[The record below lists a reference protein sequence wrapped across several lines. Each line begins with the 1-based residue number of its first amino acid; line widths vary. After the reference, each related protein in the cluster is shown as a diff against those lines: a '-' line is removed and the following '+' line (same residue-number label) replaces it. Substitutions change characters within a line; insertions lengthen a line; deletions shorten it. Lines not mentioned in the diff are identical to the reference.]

1 MTDSPPT
8 IRVIR
13 STGEI
18 EHEWRLPQPAKSI
31 ITDDCRSAWCI
42 GRDARSVWTLNRDLD
57 AGLTDVPA
65 THIFTI
71 PFKIVDSHADRSGSG
86 VWLRRLEY
94 PEWMFLSRTP
104 SGFHLDENGFGVNSE
119 FSIYDWAF
127 GYNGAE
133 LFAVDTASRLW
144 IGKLGRMQQYRTGKP
159 VNFDAVYAAN
169 EGHVAWA
176 VTTTTGLYAVD
187 DSGNV
192 LNRGQPLLPDQ
203 DVQDVWTSMNHD
215 SASSSGNYAWVLTR
229 ADTLYCLRSIYRGPN
244 DVQITV
250 LNDGRPINNGM
261 TELHIDY
268 VRPVGDNSI
277 AWVAPVGADEP
288 HGLWPVLW
296 RLTVVGNQVRAEAVD
311 RSLHA
316 YKPMRNFFAD
326 RLEPAHVMVIT
337 IDEELYDIDMRRR
350 TPVRLDV
357 PPMTLANI
365 YATADNH
372 RFFLNALH
380 GWYLMHPVSTI
391 RGVQLRIGD
400 ALLTGAP
407 ASATQ
412 LHGLESGSVKL
423 DRAASFT
430 PNVPA
435 HVTVRV
441 VPHEMKGDE
450 RELNLIAIGSGEM
463 RANDASLKLIG
474 SPAASNS
481 RFDVELTYNDTI
493 FSRLH
498 FVWRNIVFRPPWYAQ
513 PLTRAIFLLIGPI
526 VVSLLLLHRFRTA
539 RRWIPVL
546 VPAAEML
553 AAAVAPAKLALHL
566 GDVAIVIIALTACVA
581 IAAIISPTVFRA
593 VAEVEPYR
601 VIAPFVLQLPRVR
614 RRVFAAYIRAL
625 KNSLGDV
632 QEDASDERYVALP
645 CDVVRASRDVSTSR
659 TTSAAALSELLA
671 SRDTPPNILIEAAGG
686 RGKSALL
693 NELIRLAIER
703 FENDPSSRLPVAFV
717 ANGTSVEE
725 IATLG
730 LKGHIVTAEI
740 LEIQLQQG
748 DLLIFVDA
756 LTEGSLTAK
765 ELETHFR
772 HGHRHSATTICATA
786 RPDATYN
793 AAFIASPKWM
803 LVEPQALDQ
812 ENAKTFINQYAEADK
827 VSVPEEQLDD
837 ILAAAK
843 TGEDAYSP
851 ILLRFGM
858 LLDETATTLPKI
870 YQKTIDRLLVSDAT
884 DPKAHAALVSAAR
897 ALAAQTY
904 WTERQR
910 RFALPRPTEEE
921 NGTAKRLLNCG
932 LLISADRHTGRDV
945 TPDTARFLH
954 DSIQSYLTARWLAEH
969 GEWDCFARAAADPI
983 FTSSRTDQA
992 SACVSEL
999 LYMCAMV
1006 FEPKWRV
1013 EETLSRDL
1021 LAWSEKH
1028 ATILSLADVDHG
1040 VDELLRTPSN
1050 AVTEISAAAHLART
1064 VDAIRA
1070 IENESTRRL
1079 TMLSLYGAIASRVW
1093 PNEKNPVANQ
1103 NAA

>member
-1 MTDSPPT
+1 M
-8 IRVIR
+8 
-13 STGEI
+13 
-18 EHEWRLPQPAKSI
+18 
-31 ITDDCRSAWCI
+31 
-42 GRDARSVWTLNRDLD
+42 
-57 AGLTDVPA
+57 
-65 THIFTI
+65 
-71 PFKIVDSHADRSGSG
+71 
-86 VWLRRLEY
+86 
-94 PEWMFLSRTP
+94 
-104 SGFHLDENGFGVNSE
+104 
-119 FSIYDWAF
+119 
-127 GYNGAE
+127 
-133 LFAVDTASRLW
+133 
-144 IGKLGRMQQYRTGKP
+144 
-159 VNFDAVYAAN
+159 
-169 EGHVAWA
+169 
-176 VTTTTGLYAVD
+176 
-187 DSGNV
+187 
-192 LNRGQPLLPDQ
+192 
-203 DVQDVWTSMNHD
+203 
-215 SASSSGNYAWVLTR
+215 SSGNYAWVLTR
-229 ADTLYCLRSIYRGPN
+229 AETLYCLRSIYRGPN
-244 DVQITV
+244 DVEITV
-250 LNDGRPINNGM
+250 LNDGRPISSGT

-296 RLTVVGNQVRAEAVD
+296 RLTAVGDQVRAEAVD

-337 IDEELYDIDMRRR
+337 IDEELYDIDRRRR
-350 TPVRLDV
+350 TPVRIDV

-365 YATADNH
+365 YATADNN

-391 RGVQLRIGD
+391 RGVQLHIGD
-400 ALLTGAP
+400 ALLKGARG
-407 ASATQ
+407 SATQ
-412 LHGLESGSVKL
+412 LHGLNATSVKL
-423 DRAASFT
+423 DRLASFT

-474 SPAASNS
+474 TPAASNA
-481 RFDVELTYNDTI
+481 RVDVELTYDDTI
-493 FSRLH
+493 FSRLR

-513 PLTRAIFLLIGPI
+513 PLTRAILLLIGPI

-546 VPAAEML
+546 VPAGEMF
-553 AAAVAPAKLALHL
+553 AAAVAPAKFALHL
-566 GDVAIVIIALTACVA
+566 GDVVIVIVAVTACVA
-581 IAAIISPTVFRA
+581 IAAIVSPVIFRA
-593 VAEVEPYR
+593 VAEVEPFR
-601 VIAPFVLQLPRVR
+601 VIAPFVLQIPRVR

-625 KNSLGDV
+625 KNSLSDV
-632 QEDASDERYVALP
+632 QEDASNERYVALP
-645 CDVVRASRDVSTSR
+645 CDVVRASRDVPASR
-659 TTSAAALSELLA
+659 TTSAAVLAELLA
-671 SRDTPPNILIEAAGG
+671 SRDTPPNLLIEAAGG

-703 FENDPSSRLPVAFV
+703 FEKDPATRLPVAFV
-717 ANGTSVEE
+717 TNGISVEE

-786 RPDATYN
+786 RPDAAYS
-793 AAFIASPKWM
+793 AALVASPKWM
-803 LVEPQALDQ
+803 IVEPQALNQ
-812 ENAKTFINQYAEADK
+812 ENARTFISEYAIADK
-827 VSVPEEQLDD
+827 VSVPAEQLDD

-843 TGEDAYSP
+843 TGEEAYSP

-858 LLDETATTLPKI
+858 LLDETAATLAKI
-870 YQKTIDRLLVSDAT
+870 YQKTIDRLLGSDAA
-884 DPKAHAALVSAAR
+884 DPKAHATLVSAAR

-921 NGTAKRLLNCG
+921 NGTAKRLLKCG
-932 LLISADRHTGRDV
+932 LLISAERHPGRV
-945 TPDTARFLH
+945 AVPDTARFLH

-969 GEWDCFARAAADPI
+969 GEWDCFARAAGDPV
-983 FTSSRTDQA
+983 FASSRTDQA

-999 LYMCAMV
+999 LYMCTMV

-1013 EETLSRDL
+1013 EEKLSSDL
-1021 LAWSEKH
+1021 LVWSEKH
-1028 ATILSLADVDHG
+1028 ATILSIADVERG
-1040 VDELLRTPSN
+1040 VDERLRAS
-1050 AVTEISAAAHLART
+1050 ASAATEVSAAAHLAQA
-1064 VDAIRA
+1064 VNAIRA
-1070 IENESTRRL
+1070 IEDEATRRL
-1079 TMLSLYGAIASRVW
+1079 AMTSLYGAIASRVW
-1093 PNEKNPVANQ
+1093 SDEKKPVGNQ